1 MALRKVPIQIKG
13 QSQLIAD
20 LLPGMLHLSPSSDQ
34 TLLGQ
39 LTSQLRSLITSG
51 RLTPGQRLLSS
62 RHLAQSLN
70 VSRNTVSSAIEQ
82 LAAEGYLS
90 SSPGRRPV
98 VTAGLSLVVS
108 TRQPITKDPR
118 TYRHRVSPWARSLH
132 HANWPP
138 VYKGRPRP
146 FQPGLADER
155 EFPHDVWGRCLRRAA
170 GSALLRGD
178 RSHNHPALQEALL
191 QHLAEHRGI
200 TAEPSQIII
209 VPSAQAGIALI
220 AKVMVDAGDLAWVES
235 PGYGG
240 AFVALQGAGAVVAG
254 VPIDNLGI
262 AVGGRK
268 DPPRLIFVTPS
279 HQYPTG
285 RLMPV
290 GRRLELLRYANSVG
304 ASIIEDDY
312 DGEFHYEARP
322 VSALQGLASS
332 TRIFYLGTF
341 SKSMF
346 ADIRIGYIVVPEGLV
361 ETFELAQRH
370 MGLLAVVTIQDALAE
385 FILAGAYLAHVRR
398 MTRLYKGRRD
408 RMLQALASE
417 AGDQLTID
425 VPAGGMQL
433 LARCRTL
440 LNDHQLSALLLNA
453 GVVARPLSSLFFHKS
468 KEQGLF
474 LGFAAWNEK
483 EIDHAARILGRIVR

>member
-1 MALRKVPIQIKG
+1 
-13 QSQLIAD
+13 LIAT
-20 LLPGMLHLSPSSDQ
+20 LLPGMLHLSPGSDQ

-39 LTSQLRSLITSG
+39 LTNQLRSLITGG

-62 RHLAQSLN
+62 RHLAQSLK

-90 SSPGRRPV
+90 TSPGRRPV
-98 VTAGLSLVVS
+98 VTAGLALVVG
-108 TRQPITKDPR
+108 TPQPTKEDER
-118 TYRHRVSPWARSLH
+118 THRHGVSPWARSLH
-132 HANWPP
+132 RSSWPP
-138 VYKGRPRP
+138 IYKGRPRP

-170 GSALLRGD
+170 GSAPLRGD
-178 RSHNHPALQEALL
+178 RSHNHPALQGALL
-191 QHLAEHRGI
+191 QHLAEHRGVKA
-200 TAEPSQIII
+200 TPSQIII
-209 VPSAQAGIALI
+209 VPSAQAGLALI
-220 AKVMVDAGDLAWVES
+220 AKVMIDAGDLAWVES

-240 AFVALQGAGAVVAG
+240 AFVALQAAGAVVAG
-254 VPIDNLGI
+254 VPIDDLGI
-262 AVGGRK
+262 AVRRRK
-268 DPPRLIFVTPS
+268 DAPRLIFVTPS

-290 GRRLELLRYANSVG
+290 GRRRELLRYADTVG

-322 VSALQGLASS
+322 ISALQGLASS
-332 TRIFYLGTF
+332 TRVFYLGTF

-370 MGLLAVVTIQDALAE
+370 MGLLALITVQAALAE
-385 FILAGAYLAHVRR
+385 FILTGAYLAHIRK

-417 AGDQLTID
+417 AGGRLAID

-433 LARCRTL
+433 LARCRASS
-440 LNDHQLSALLLNA
+440 NDDQLSARLLNA
-453 GVVARPLSSLFFHKS
+453 GVVARPLSSLFFHKT